1 MEQQEELN
9 YEEEQNLPMQDEEE
23 EAPLPKAIPQ
33 VKRLQQENLEK
44 QAQDEN
50 PNVLRWRMIN
60 VALIAL
66 TAFLTIV
73 FLQILG

>member
-1 MEQQEELN
+1 MEQPEELN
-9 YEEEQNLPMQDEEE
+9 YEEEQNLPIKEE
-23 EAPLPKAIPQ
+23 EAPVPKPVPQ
-33 VKRLQQENLEK
+33 VKRLQQEKLDK

-50 PNVLRWRMIN
+50 PNVLRWRTIN